1 MTLTIENNVK
11 EFVFDYI
18 KSAILTFEDGT
29 EIKLSQVTDIDI
41 DLNRLSQSYIYVTS
55 AVQDSELENCY
66 SKDKRITH
74 VHLEPVSV
82 EIKEGKD
89 IESFYDISCNM
100 KINRLRFGRT
110 RSNCGDMY
118 FELEGW
124 AM

>member
-29 EIKLSQVTDIDI
+29 EIELSQVTDIDI
-41 DLNRLSQSYIYVTS
+41 DLNRLGQSYIYMTN
-55 AVQDSELENCY
+55 ALQDSELENCY
-66 SKDKRITH
+66 SKGKKIVH
-74 VHLEPVSV
+74 VHCEPHSV
-82 EIKEGKD
+82 NIMDCNYIK
-89 IESFYDISCNM
+89 SFYDIPCDM
-100 KINRLRFGRT
+100 KINRLRFGC
-110 RSNCGDMY
+110 SKNPGDMY